1 VARLDHLPIRR
12 NALPYTAATLGLL
25 LLSLGSAALPTPWAS
40 APAVTYSMDEIA
52 WVRMKADLNGD
63 GVLSREEVWEED
75 ASLLAKFDDAD
86 LDHDCT
92 LSPGEFELLLI
103 TSS

>member
-1 VARLDHLPIRR
+1 MR
-12 NALPYTAATLGLL
+12 NALLFTAAALGLL
-25 LLSLGSAALPTPWAS
+25 LLSLGSAALPIPWAS
-40 APAVTYSMDEIA
+40 APAAAYSMDEID

-75 ASLLAKFDDAD
+75 TSLLANFDDAD